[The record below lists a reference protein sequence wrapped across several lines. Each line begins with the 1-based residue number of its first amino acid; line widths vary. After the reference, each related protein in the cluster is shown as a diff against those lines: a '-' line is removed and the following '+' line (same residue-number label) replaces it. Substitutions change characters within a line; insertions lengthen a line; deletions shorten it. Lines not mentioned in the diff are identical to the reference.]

1 MGMSKRLQVLFS
13 ETEVR
18 DLQLLARSRGLTVAA
33 WVRQSLR
40 AAAREEPRGDFRKKL
55 AIVRHASRHAFPSSD
70 LSTARAA
77 AHSSEPGKV
86 SR

>member
-18 DLQLLARSRGLTVAA
+18 DLQLLARSRGFTVAA
-33 WVRQSLR
+33 WVRQALR

-55 AIVRHASRHAFPSSD
+55 AIVRHASRHSFPSSD

-77 AHSSEPGKV
+77 DHSSEPGKV